1 MFFLMWLWIYLL
13 TDLVPKS
20 HILADSL
27 LHLPVLAENLLNLP
41 VLADS
46 SPLIPVDGEE
56 EVVDTDGDGIPL
68 RGVETARAET
78 FPCGQQ

>member
-1 MFFLMWLWIYLL
+1 MFFFMWLWYICLL
-13 TDLVPKS
+13 
-20 HILADSL
+20 ILSL
-27 LHLPVLAENLLNLP
+27 LSESLLLLPVLAENLLNLP